1 VPWSSGRRWLSRGS
15 SSADVRQRVQQTV
28 RFVVARDGDTRH
40 AERTAAVLRELGA
53 DEDLILA
60 GLLHDRGKPSRTRLW
75 HRIAGVLL
83 RRFAPAV
90 RERLARGESTFAL
103 YLDHA
108 RRGAAQA
115 QIEGRSARVVR
126 LIARH
131 HESPSDA
138 DERLLARADREA
150 LP

>member
-1 VPWSSGRRWLSRGS
+1 MLH
-15 SSADVRQRVQQTV
+15 RVQQTL
-28 RFVVARDGDTRH
+28 RYFGATGADERH
-40 AERTAAVLRELGA
+40 ASETARILRELGA
-53 DEDLILA
+53 DPDLVTA
-60 GLLHDRGKPSRTRLW
+60 GMLHDRAKPTETRIW

-83 RRFAPAV
+83 GLAPRA
-90 RERLARGESTFAL
+90 RARLALGDSTFAR

-108 RRGAAQA
+108 RRGAELARRDGA
-115 QIEGRSARVVR
+115 SERVVD

-131 HESPSDA
+131 HERPRTA

>member
-1 VPWSSGRRWLSRGS
+1 
-15 SSADVRQRVQQTV
+15 VRERVQQTV
-28 RFVVARDGDTRH
+28 RFVVAQDGDARH
-40 AERTAAVLRELGA
+40 AERTAEVLRELGA
-53 DEDLILA
+53 DEELILA
-60 GLLHDRGKPSRTRLW
+60 GLLHDRGKPAQTRLW

-83 RRFAPAV
+83 GAVAPRV
-90 RERLARGESTFAL
+90 RDRLARGESTFAR

-115 QIEGRSARVVR
+115 EIEGRPARVVR

-131 HESPSDA
+131 HQPPSDA

>member
-1 VPWSSGRRWLSRGS
+1 
-15 SSADVRQRVQQTV
+15 VRERVQQTV
-28 RFVVARDGDTRH
+28 RFVVAQEGDARH

-53 DEDLILA
+53 DEELILA
-60 GLLHDRGKPSRTRLW
+60 GLLHDRGKPAQTRLW

-83 RRFAPAV
+83 GFAPRV
-90 RERLARGESTFAL
+90 RDRIARGESTL
-103 YLDHA
+103 GRYLDHA

-115 QIEGRSARVVR
+115 EIEGRPARVVR

-131 HESPSDA
+131 HEAPRDA

>member
-1 VPWSSGRRWLSRGS
+1 
-15 SSADVRQRVQQTV
+15 VRERVQQTV
-28 RFVVARDGDTRH
+28 RFVIAQEGDARH

-53 DEDLILA
+53 DEELILA
-60 GLLHDRGKPSRTRLW
+60 GLLHDRGKPAQTRLW

-83 RRFAPAV
+83 GRLAPRV
-90 RERLARGESTFAL
+90 RERIARGESTFAC

-115 QIEGRSARVVR
+115 EIEGRPARVVR

-131 HESPSDA
+131 HEPPRDA

>member
-1 VPWSSGRRWLSRGS
+1 
-15 SSADVRQRVQQTV
+15 VRERVQQTV
-28 RFVVARDGDTRH
+28 RFVVAQEGDARH
-40 AERTAAVLRELGA
+40 AERTAAALRALGA
-53 DEDLILA
+53 DEELILA
-60 GLLHDRGKPSRTRLW
+60 GLLHDRGKPADTRLW

-83 RRFAPAV
+83 T
-90 RERLARGESTFAL
+90 RLFPRARQRMAGGESTFSR

-131 HESPSDA
+131 HEPPRDD

>member
-1 VPWSSGRRWLSRGS
+1 
-15 SSADVRQRVQQTV
+15 VRERVQQTV
-28 RFVVARDGDTRH
+28 RFVVAQEGDARH

-53 DEDLILA
+53 DEELILA
-60 GLLHDRGKPSRTRLW
+60 GLLHDRGKPAETRLW

-83 RRFAPAV
+83 GAV
-90 RERLARGESTFAL
+90 MPRVRGRLARGESTFAR

-115 QIEGRSARVVR
+115 QIEGRSPRVVR

-131 HESPSDA
+131 HEPPREA

-150 LP
+150 VP